1 MGRLDPTEYVIGD
14 APQYFFDNG
23 VVGAVA
29 NVTRT
34 VHRPRKS
41 PANPVIQAD
50 RPWEHIT
57 YFSFNGWQ
65 TWQDAHTAPRTACT
79 RTGGW
84 TATNWRV
91 AKAAPFTLGPTR
103 ACAIATPTPTTARPG
118 PSRPWAC

>member
-65 TWQDAHTAPRTACT
+65 TCT

-84 TATNWRV
+84 TATNWPEAR
-91 AKAAPFTLGPTR
+91 AEPFTPGPTR
-103 ACAIATPTPTTARPG
+103 ACAIATPTRTTVRPG
-118 PSRPWAC
+118 PSRPWVC